1 MLPLFLYSRQRYYY
15 MFKVIASKVASFG
28 FPAQRSSLGM
38 FPPSV
43 MAHRPAGSFKHF
55 IMISSLIQF
64 LMYGPALFFFLLLF
78 STVFLMGFK
87 FHTGIP
93 AHPICLPPGQN
104 PGRSHSSGTV
114 PLWIT
119 YLVFPEYSKSMGC
132 HRRNI
137 K

>member
-1 MLPLFLYSRQRYYY
+1 

-64 LMYGPALFFFLLLF
+64 LKIELVLFLF
-78 STVFLMGFK
+78 AVRK
-87 FHTGIP
+87 VHI
-93 AHPICLPPGQN
+93 
-104 PGRSHSSGTV
+104 
-114 PLWIT
+114 
-119 YLVFPEYSKSMGC
+119 
-132 HRRNI
+132 
-137 K
+137 